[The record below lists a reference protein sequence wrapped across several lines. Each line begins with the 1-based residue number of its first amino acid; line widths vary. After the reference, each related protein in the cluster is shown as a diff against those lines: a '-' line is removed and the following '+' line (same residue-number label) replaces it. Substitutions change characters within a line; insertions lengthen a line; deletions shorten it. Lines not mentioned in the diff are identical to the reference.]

1 MKIEI
6 ISPSLIVEVKHYA
19 KTHKI
24 DVSEA
29 VEKILKIYL
38 RGMKKN
44 D

>member
-6 ISPSLIVEVKHYA
+6 TSPSLIAEVKHYA
-19 KTHKI
+19 KTHRI

-29 VEKILKIYL
+29 IEKILKIYL
-38 RGMKKN
+38 RGMKN

>member
-6 ISPSLIVEVKHYA
+6 TSPSLQTEITHYS
-19 KTHKI
+19 KMNRCS
-24 DVSEA
+24 VSEA

-38 RGMKKN
+38 RGMKN